1 MTKEYSNTYIVIPA
15 FNEETVIESVVTKL
29 LKFFKNVVVVNDG
42 STDRTKEILE
52 KLNITL
58 ISHPFNMGPG
68 SALRTGF
75 NYVKSISNSHS
86 IVTFDADGQHS
97 VEDAVLFAKEINSC
111 KEEIIFG
118 SRFLKHKK
126 NLPFIKIITLK
137 IATII
142 TNLATKTKLS
152 DTHNGL
158 KAFKV
163 SLLGKIDLT
172 LDGYGLDTQIVSE
185 ISKKNISY
193 KEMPTNTIYTEYSM
207 KKGQSL
213 MNGLIIL
220 EEIFRSK
227 RKK

>member
-1 MTKEYSNTYIVIPA
+1 MKKEFINTYLVIPA
-15 FNEETVIESVVTKL
+15 FNEEKVIKSVVDKL
-29 LKFFKNVVVVNDG
+29 LKFFVNIVVVDDG
-42 STDRTKEILE
+42 STDKTKEILK
-52 KLNITL
+52 KLNITI

-75 NYVKSISNSHS
+75 EYVKSISNSHS

-97 VEDAVLFAKEINSC
+97 AEDAVLFAKEINSC
-111 KEEIIFG
+111 TEEIIFG
-118 SRFLKHKK
+118 SRFMEHQE
-126 NLPFIKIITLK
+126 NLPIIKVIVLKTVTL
-137 IATII
+137 I
-142 TNLATKTKLS
+142 TNFFTKTSLT

-163 SLLGKIDLT
+163 SILEKIDLN
-172 LDGYGLDTQIVSE
+172 LDGYGLDTQIVNE

-213 MNGLIIL
+213 LNGLIIL
-220 EEIFRSK
+220 EELFHSK